1 MWSREDMSSFYQ
13 PSLDAI
19 IDTVQKQ
26 RQEVGVLL
34 EVCGGSP
41 LEVIDLQ

>member
-26 RQEVGVLL
+26 RQEVGGLL
-34 EVCGGSP
+34 EVCGGSR
-41 LEVIDLQ
+41 LEVVDL